1 MEKRPMAIPYKPD
14 GYTSVAP
21 YLIVDGAERTLRFLE
36 QAFDGRELRRFD
48 APDGGIMHAEVRI
61 DDTVIMLGDSGPGF
75 PPVGAHVH
83 VYVPDVDATYRKAL
97 EAGATSV
104 RPPEQKG
111 DDDKRG
117 GVKEAGGN
125 VWWIGT
131 RMA

>member
-1 MEKRPMAIPYKPD
+1 MEKHPMAIPYKPD

-21 YLIVDGAERTLRFLE
+21 YLIVDGAERPLRVLE

-83 VYVPDVDATYRKAL
+83 VYVPDVDAHYRTAL
-97 EAGATSV
+97 EGGATYA
-104 RPPEQKG
+104 RPPE
-111 DDDKRG
+111 
-117 GVKEAGGN
+117 E
-125 VWWIGT
+125 
-131 RMA
+131 